1 MMDGQPASGHGYAV
15 TSEISTRVQMMRAA
29 ARQRG
34 GALRPP
40 LLLLGTSE
48 RVGSNWIS
56 DTLRPV
62 LGQHNEPFRQQLGAA
77 HPLSPLNPD
86 LASLIGGAELSNLG
100 RHWLVSFAAAK
111 YATCRQVV
119 KETNLFFGLPGFLAL
134 FPDAPV
140 LVLSRSPLGVASS
153 FIRGGLFSRWGY
165 AARYRQMITM
175 TRGAHGERRRFAALV
190 PDDRPS
196 DLIALARLLALNT
209 VLLAEALAGRDV
221 GHIPYET
228 AVIAPDVA
236 LAALAVAVPEL
247 EARELLLDQGAQNPE
262 VASTVEDTFAT
273 TTAKTGLVA
282 HLDPAQAE
290 QVRAATAASLAAAQD
305 ITTAAALAQAAAWLA
320 GDHLYRLE
328 PLPPRPAAAGPVAAR
343 PAWPHYAP
351 ATTPRYVR
359 RGGLDVRNLL
369 VSNAEYAAFL
379 NALAQAGM
387 PNCHDG
393 TWLLACEMPHERGG
407 RLHHEPATGHWHVS
421 PGYEQHPAY
430 WVTWIGAAAF
440 AARESARLP
449 TRAEL
454 IRLTSQTTGA
464 SSNAAYR
471 DGDVTA
477 VTEPS
482 RGDSEIHHLAGN
494 LQTWCADGPSASQ
507 LDGGPAARWL
517 FGAAWNTPAT
527 AAEMQRPRHR
537 HLLGCSRGV
546 GIRLVRDGSQVP
558 AGASELAA
566 RLAAWITAL
575 EDRSQPLAELDER
588 VIGALGGSQA
598 NAGFGPHVAPGAR
611 EPGHG

>member
-1 MMDGQPASGHGYAV
+1 MDSLQASGRGNAV
-15 TSEISTRVQMMRAA
+15 TSEIAARVRVMRAA

-34 GALRPP
+34 EVLYPP

-62 LGQHNEPFRQQLGAA
+62 MGQHNEPFRQQLATT
-77 HPLSPLNPD
+77 HPLSPLNPA
-86 LASLIGGAELSNLG
+86 LASLTGSFELGSLG
-100 RHWLVSFAAAK
+100 RHWLVTFAAAK
-111 YATCRQVV
+111 HATARQAV

-134 FPDAPV
+134 FPAVRV

-153 FIRGGLFSRWGY
+153 FIRSGLFGRWGY

-175 TRGAHGERRRFAALV
+175 TRSGDGERRRFAALV
-190 PDDRPS
+190 PDDQPPA
-196 DLIALARLLALNT
+196 LIALTRLLVLNT
-209 VLLAEALAGRDV
+209 VLLAEAVAGRDAD
-221 GHIPYET
+221 HIPYET

-236 LAALAVAVPEL
+236 LATLTDAVPEL
-247 EARELLLDQGAQNPE
+247 AARELFLDQSAQGPE
-262 VASTVEDTFAT
+262 ATSTGEDTFAT

-282 HLDPAQAE
+282 HLNSAQAE
-290 QVRAATAASLAAAQD
+290 QVRATTAASLAAAQD
-305 ITTAAALAQAAAWLA
+305 ITAAAVLARAATWLA
-320 GDHLYRLE
+320 GDHLYQLE
-328 PLPPRPAAAGPVAAR
+328 PLPPRPAAARPSSPRHVPAAVPIYLR
-343 PAWPHYAP
+343 QD
-351 ATTPRYVR
+351 
-359 RGGLDVRNLL
+359 GLAVRNLL

-387 PNCHDG
+387 PNCHGG

-407 RLHHEPATGHWHVS
+407 RLHHEPATGRWHVS
-421 PGYEQHPAY
+421 PGYEQHPTY

-440 AARESARLP
+440 AAWDGARLP

-454 IRLTSQTTGA
+454 IELTSQA
-464 SSNAAYR
+464 EASNATYR
-471 DGDVTA
+471 HGDVTP
-477 VTEPS
+477 VTEPGC
-482 RGDSEIHHLAGN
+482 GDSKIHHLAGN
-494 LQTWCADGPSASQ
+494 LQTWCADGPPARQ

-546 GIRLVRDGSQVP
+546 GIRLVRDGTYAP
-558 AGASELAA
+558 ASASELAA

-588 VIGALGGSQA
+588 VIRVLGGSQA
-598 NAGFGPHVAPGAR
+598 DAGLGPHVAPSTR
-611 EPGHG
+611 ETGHG